1 MKADL
6 WIFLDTS
13 PLVWSYKFVAENV
26 IRLNTIVE
34 WVGITYSST
43 PQWVKIEGMIQ
54 SFMSALQ
61 EMILKIALLTSS
73 LLLVECL
80 SSLKNYMNM
89 TWGKQQRKCTLSQM
103 MVRTDKIAWQWIQDP
118 IVVEAFV
125 KARSQQKYLQNNELI
140 LSSILKI

>member
-61 EMILKIALLTSS
+61 EMILKISLLTSS

-103 MVRTDKIAWQWIQDP
+103 MVRTDKKAWQWIQDP